1 MIACAL
7 PPAAADPP
15 SVAYVGSNNLSLVN
29 TTFLVWM
36 GKFKLEGFRLQI
48 HGRASTLTA
57 GAAAAGIQESS
68 VQGRAGVVGM
78 AARNPFCGFP
88 TMLLP
93 TYGGGPGAP
102 ADLRS

>member
-1 MIACAL
+1 MIARAL
-7 PPAAADPP
+7 PPPAADPP
-15 SVAYVGSNNLSLVN
+15 GVAYVGSNNLSLVN

-57 GAAAAGIQESS
+57 GAGAAGIQESS

-78 AARNPFCGFP
+78 AARNPFGGSP
-88 TMLLP
+88 IMLLP